1 MDPPLHGTAVIM
13 NPHIQGGLETP
24 MEKAMRL
31 ISDFCEEE
39 YGQPSAFE
47 NMRELGIGYTTIT
60 DAEIPIQIYVN

>member
-1 MDPPLHGTAVIM
+1 MLDMYADRQGKTVPHGFVYEMDPPLHGTAVIM

-39 YGQPSAFE
+39 YE
-47 NMRELGIGYTTIT
+47 KEL
-60 DAEIPIQIYVN
+60 DADRHS